1 MFELLRDLPKVYNL
15 PLSFAAAWP
24 WVNIPKV
31 YIPKVNIPKVNIPKV
46 NIQKNIKCIQYET
59 VDFVPQVFNY
69 LPIIIKPTD
78 YKIPNVPYK
87 EQYENRDC

>member
-1 MFELLRDLPKVYNL
+1 MFKLLSDLPKVDL

-24 WVNIPKV
+24 W
-31 YIPKVNIPKVNIPKV
+31 VNIPKVNIPKV
-46 NIQKNIKCIQYET
+46 NIQKNIKCIRYET
-59 VDFVPQVFNY
+59 VDFIPQIFNY
-69 LPIIIKPTD
+69 LPVIIKPTE

>member
-1 MFELLRDLPKVYNL
+1 MFKLLSDLPKVNL

-24 WVNIPKV
+24 WINIPK
-31 YIPKVNIPKVNIPKV
+31 INIPKV
-46 NIQKNIKCIQYET
+46 NIQKNIKCIRYET

-87 EQYENRDC
+87 EQYESRDC

>member
-1 MFELLRDLPKVYNL
+1 MFKLLKDIPKVYNL

-31 YIPKVNIPKVNIPKV
+31 NIPKV
-46 NIQKNIKCIQYET
+46 NIQKNIKCIRYET

-87 EQYENRDC
+87 EQYESRDC

>member
-1 MFELLRDLPKVYNL
+1 MFKLLRDLPKVYNLPKVDL

-31 YIPKVNIPKVNIPKV
+31 YIPKVNI
-46 NIQKNIKCIQYET
+46 QKNIKCIRYET

-87 EQYENRDC
+87 EQYESRDC

>member
-1 MFELLRDLPKVYNL
+1 MFKLLKDIPKVYNL

-31 YIPKVNIPKVNIPKV
+31 NIPKV
-46 NIQKNIKCIQYET
+46 NIQKNIKCIRYET
-59 VDFVPQVFNY
+59 VDFIPQIFNY
-69 LPIIIKPTD
+69 SPLIVKPTE

-87 EQYENRDC
+87 EQYESRDC

>member
-1 MFELLRDLPKVYNL
+1 MFKLLSDPPKVYNL

-31 YIPKVNIPKVNIPKV
+31 NIPKV
-46 NIQKNIKCIQYET
+46 NIQKNIKCIRYET

-69 LPIIIKPTD
+69 SPIIIKPTD

-87 EQYENRDC
+87 EQYESRDC